1 MSKSPLV
8 KTITEPAR
16 EIKICREADVVVV
29 GGGPGGIGSAIAAA
43 RNGAKTV
50 LIERYG
56 YLGGMAT
63 GGLVNIIPNLSD
75 ISGKQHLYGLNQEL
89 LDRLDRRG
97 GASYPEKKDWGTAD
111 KKVVDYYLDANLG
124 WFYVRQDHNTNQQRV
139 LYSAVVDPE
148 ILKDELNDMVLEAG
162 VDLLLHSWGTR
173 PIMEGNTA
181 SGVFFESKS
190 GRQAIL
196 SKLVIDA
203 TGDGDIFVG
212 AGAEY
217 DNECDNNRRTAW
229 LALVWWMS
237 NVDLKKF
244 DDFKAS
250 QPEKY
255 KELMEE
261 LAKLDGY
268 PYFFKGVLKNHEGV
282 VWYHC
287 MQRQPERTD
296 ATDVEQLT
304 RIDIQARKRA
314 LITYEFMKKY
324 VPGFEKCFI
333 MLTAPQL
340 GTQGGR
346 RIVGE
351 YTVTEK
357 DMETDEVFED
367 TIIMLA
373 NNDYGEISARHP
385 TLCIP
390 YRCLVPKSV
399 DGLLVAG
406 RAFSSA
412 DTINETFNIIP
423 HCIAYGQAAGTAAAM
438 AVKESIQ
445 PRKVDY
451 KALKDNLR
459 KQGVNIPE
467 STGKKITTATRSKPK
482 DFYYQKY
489 RGPDR

>member
-1 MSKSPLV
+1 MSAKSSTRTV
-8 KTITEPAR
+8 TEAAR
-16 EIKICREADVVVV
+16 EIRVCREADVIVV
-29 GGGPGGIGSAIAAA
+29 GGGPGGIASAISAA
-43 RNGAKTV
+43 RSGAKTV

-56 YLGGMAT
+56 HLGGMAT

-75 ISGKQHLYGLNQEL
+75 ISGKQHLFGLNQEL
-89 LDRLDRRG
+89 LERLDRRG
-97 GASYPEKKDWGTAD
+97 GTSYPEKKDWGTTD
-111 KKVVDYYLDANLG
+111 RKVVDYYLDANLG
-124 WFYVRQDHNTNQQRV
+124 WFYVREDHNIGRQRV

-148 ILKDELNDMVLEAG
+148 VLKDELNGMVLEAG

-190 GRQAIL
+190 GRQAVL
-196 SKLVIDA
+196 GKVVIDA

-229 LALVWWMS
+229 LALVWWMA
-237 NVDLKKF
+237 NVDLQKY
-244 DDFKAS
+244 DEFKVS
-250 QPEKY
+250 QPDKY

-261 LAKLDGY
+261 LGKLGGY

-296 ATDVEQLT
+296 AMDVEQLT
-304 RIDIQARKRA
+304 RIDVQARKRA
-314 LITYEFMKKY
+314 LITYEFMKKH

-367 TIIMLA
+367 TIVILA
-373 NNDYGEISARHP
+373 NNDYGEISAKHP

-423 HCIAYGQAAGTAAAM
+423 HCIAYGQASGTAAAM
-438 AVKESIQ
+438 AVKAGVE
-445 PRKVDY
+445 PRKVNY
-451 KALKDNLR
+451 KTLHDNLV
-459 KQGVNIPE
+459 KQGVNLPD
-467 STGKKITTATRSKPK
+467 TKKSGAVPSASVPDRPK
-482 DFYYQKY
+482 SDYYQKY
-489 RGPDR
+489 RG